1 MKRKSKTKI
10 KSNTK
15 PQVNTVS
22 EVLYTPPFH
31 ETFPITLTFK
41 KDKDNRVCYFQCEE
55 HLQSYLSRYKLNK
68 STYSITK
75 TKPRQTLN
83 NE

>member
-10 KSNTK
+10 KSNSK
-15 PQVNTVS
+15 PQINTAS
-22 EVLYTPPFH
+22 EVLNTLPFH
-31 ETFPITLTFK
+31 ETFPITLTYK

-55 HLQSYLSRYKLNK
+55 HLQSYLTRYKLTK
-68 STYSITK
+68 SMYSITK
-75 TKPRQTLN
+75 TKPRETSK